1 VARSDASRAKPLTGN
16 SLMVV
21 NLLTGLA
28 FLFALF
34 VFFAIG
40 NLFVGLLRRRRKP
53 ADHAAGSLMIHVLA
67 GSIPQ
72 LASEVEA
79 IGFDLRRGGDYR
91 KDAQVQFLALRNAVI
106 VLTLLLT
113 LTASALSLDDPLLLR
128 MFVVTGSLLAILAY
142 GFPRILLGW
151 RASKRVAQIQDALPE
166 CLDMIAMSLTGG
178 VALRDSLNH
187 VAVEARK
194 SNPAIAIE
202 LELIGRQATAGSMGQ
217 ALKHFAERID
227 VPDVKSL
234 ASIIS
239 QTEKLGTNVAR
250 AMRDYSETVRTSH
263 RRRVEEKANRLTVQI
278 MLPVIFC
285 LSPPVYLLLC
295 GPPVLELV
303 EHFKG
308 RNFTTDAQQS
318 VDNMDETL

>member
-1 VARSDASRAKPLTGN
+1 
-16 SLMVV
+16 MIV

-28 FLFALF
+28 FLLALF
-34 VFFAIG
+34 VVFAVG
-40 NLFVGLLRRRRKP
+40 NLFVELLKRRQKP
-53 ADHAAGSLMIHVLA
+53 ADETAGSLVIHALA
-67 GSIPQ
+67 SSIPQ

-91 KDAQVQFLALRNAVI
+91 KDALIQFLALRNTFI
-106 VLTLLLT
+106 VLTLLMT
-113 LTASALSLDDPLLLR
+113 LAASALALGDPLLLR
-128 MFVVTGSLLAILAY
+128 VFVATGSLLTILAY

-151 RASKRVAQIQDALPE
+151 KASKRVAQIQDALPG

-187 VAVEARK
+187 VAVEARR

-202 LELIGRQATAGSMGQ
+202 LEIIGRQATAGSMGQ

-250 AMRDYSETVRTSH
+250 AMRDYSETVRQSQ

-285 LSPPVYLLLC
+285 LCPPVYLLLC
-295 GPPVLELV
+295 GPPVLQLV
-303 EHFKG
+303 EHFQG
-308 RNFTTDAQQS
+308 RDFRADAQQS
-318 VDNMDETL
+318 VESLDEVL

>member
-1 VARSDASRAKPLTGN
+1 
-16 SLMVV
+16 MIV

-28 FLFALF
+28 FLLALF
-34 VFFAIG
+34 VVFGIG
-40 NLFVGLLRRRRKP
+40 NLFVELLKRRRKS
-53 ADHAAGSLMIHVLA
+53 ADEAAGSLIIQALA

-91 KDAQVQFLALRNAVI
+91 KDALVQFLALRNTFI
-106 VLTLLLT
+106 VLTLLMT
-113 LTASALSLDDPLLLR
+113 LAASALALDDRLLLR
-128 MFVVTGSLLAILAY
+128 VFVATGSLLTILAY

-151 RASKRVAQIQDALPE
+151 KSSNRVAQIQDALPE

-187 VAVEARK
+187 VAVEARR

-202 LELIGRQATAGSMGQ
+202 LEIIGRQATAGSMGQ

-250 AMRDYSETVRTSH
+250 AMRDYSETVRQSQ

-285 LSPPVYLLLC
+285 LCPPVYLLLC
-295 GPPVLELV
+295 GPPVLQLV
-303 EHFKG
+303 EHFQG
-308 RNFTTDAQQS
+308 RNFAADAQQS
-318 VDNMDETL
+318 VDSLDEPL

>member
-1 VARSDASRAKPLTGN
+1 MVIVNILSVLT
-16 SLMVV
+16 
-21 NLLTGLA
+21 
-28 FLFALF
+28 FLFVLF
-34 VFFAIG
+34 VLFASG
-40 NLFVGLLRRRRKP
+40 NLIVELFRTKHDSVDDRW
-53 ADHAAGSLMIHVLA
+53 LA
-67 GSIPQ
+67 GGVLVRAIAASIPQ
-72 LASEVEA
+72 LPNEVES
-79 IGFDLRRGGDYR
+79 IGHDLRRGGDYR
-91 KDAQVQFLALRNAVI
+91 RDALVQFLAVRNAVI

-113 LTASALSLDDPLLLR
+113 LAASALSLDDPLLLR
-128 MFVVTGSLLAILAY
+128 MIVVTGSLLTILAY

-151 RASKRVAQIQDALPE
+151 RASKRVTKIQDALPE

>member
-1 VARSDASRAKPLTGN
+1 
-16 SLMVV
+16 MIIV
-21 NLLTGLA
+21 NLLTVLA
-28 FLFALF
+28 FLLVLF
-34 VFFAIG
+34 VVFAVG
-40 NLFVGLLRRRRKP
+40 NLGAELLRRRGKA
-53 ADHAAGSLMIHVLA
+53 ADDASESLLVHALA
-67 GSIPQ
+67 GAIPQ
-72 LASEVEA
+72 LSSEVEA
-79 IGFDLRRGGDYR
+79 IGFDLRRAGDYR
-91 KDAQVQFLALRNAVI
+91 KDALVQFLALRNAVI
-106 VLTLLLT
+106 VLALLMTLAAAALALNDPVLLRIFVITGTLLT
-113 LTASALSLDDPLLLR
+113 
-128 MFVVTGSLLAILAY
+128 MMVY
-142 GFPRILLGW
+142 GLPRILLGW
-151 RASKRVAQIQDALPE
+151 RASHRVTQIQDALPE

-187 VAVEARK
+187 VAVESRT
-194 SNPAIAIE
+194 SHPAIAIE
-202 LELIGRQATAGSMGQ
+202 LEIIGRQATAGSMGQ

-250 AMRDYSETVRTSH
+250 AMRDYSDTVRQSQ
-263 RRRVEEKANRLTVQI
+263 RRRVEEKANRLSVQI

-308 RNFTTDAQQS
+308 REFRADAENNVNS
-318 VDNMDETL
+318 LD

>member
-1 VARSDASRAKPLTGN
+1 
-16 SLMVV
+16 MIV

-28 FLFALF
+28 FLLALF
-34 VFFAIG
+34 VVFAIG
-40 NLFVGLLRRRRKP
+40 NLFVELLSRRKNA
-53 ADHAAGSLMIHVLA
+53 ADEAGGSLMVHALSS
-67 GSIPQ
+67 SIPQ

-91 KDAQVQFLALRNAVI
+91 KDALIQFLALRNAVI
-106 VLTLLLT
+106 VLTLMMT
-113 LTASALSLDDPLLLR
+113 LAASALALDDPLLLR
-128 MFVVTGSLLAILAY
+128 VFVVTGSLLTILAY

-151 RASKRVAQIQDALPE
+151 RASKRVAQIQDYLPE

-202 LELIGRQATAGSMGQ
+202 LEIIGRQATAGSMGQ

-303 EHFKG
+303 EHFQGKDF
-308 RNFTTDAQQS
+308 RVDAQRS
-318 VDNMDETL
+318 VDSLGETL

>member
-1 VARSDASRAKPLTGN
+1 
-16 SLMVV
+16 MIV

-28 FLFALF
+28 FLLALF
-34 VFFAIG
+34 VVFAVG
-40 NLFVGLLRRRRKP
+40 NLFVELLNRRQKP
-53 ADHAAGSLMIHVLA
+53 ADEAAGSLVIHALA
-67 GSIPQ
+67 SSIPQ

-91 KDAQVQFLALRNAVI
+91 KDALVQFLALRNTFI
-106 VLTLLLT
+106 VLTLLMT
-113 LTASALSLDDPLLLR
+113 LAASALALGDPLLLR
-128 MFVVTGSLLAILAY
+128 VFVATGSLLTILAY

-151 RASKRVAQIQDALPE
+151 KASKRVAQIQDALPV

-187 VAVEARK
+187 VAVEARR

-202 LELIGRQATAGSMGQ
+202 LEIIGRQATAGSMGQ

-250 AMRDYSETVRTSH
+250 AMRDYSETVRQSQ

-285 LSPPVYLLLC
+285 LCPPVYLLLC
-295 GPPVLELV
+295 GPPVLQLV
-303 EHFKG
+303 EHFQG
-308 RNFTTDAQQS
+308 RDFRADAQQS
-318 VDNMDETL
+318 VESMDEVL

>member
-1 VARSDASRAKPLTGN
+1 
-16 SLMVV
+16 MFV

-28 FLFALF
+28 FLLALF
-34 VFFAIG
+34 VVFGIG
-40 NLFVGLLRRRRKP
+40 NLFVELLKRRRKS
-53 ADHAAGSLMIHVLA
+53 ADEAAGSLIIHALA

-91 KDAQVQFLALRNAVI
+91 KDALVQFLALRNTFI
-106 VLTLLLT
+106 VLTLLMT
-113 LTASALSLDDPLLLR
+113 LVASALALDDPLLLR
-128 MFVVTGSLLAILAY
+128 VFVATGSLLTILAY

-151 RASKRVAQIQDALPE
+151 KSSNRVAQIQDALPE

-178 VALRDSLNH
+178 VPLRDSLNH
-187 VAVEARK
+187 VAVEARR

-202 LELIGRQATAGSMGQ
+202 LEIIGRQATAGSMGQ

-250 AMRDYSETVRTSH
+250 AMRDYSETVRQSQ

-285 LSPPVYLLLC
+285 LCPPVYLLLC
-295 GPPVLELV
+295 GPPVLQLV
-303 EHFKG
+303 EHFQG
-308 RNFTTDAQQS
+308 RNFTADAQQS
-318 VDNMDETL
+318 VDSLDEPL

>member
-1 VARSDASRAKPLTGN
+1 
-16 SLMVV
+16 MIV

-28 FLFALF
+28 FLLALF
-34 VFFAIG
+34 VVFGIG
-40 NLFVGLLRRRRKP
+40 NLFVELLKRRRKS
-53 ADHAAGSLMIHVLA
+53 ADEAAGSLIIHALA

-91 KDAQVQFLALRNAVI
+91 KDALVQFLALRNTFI
-106 VLTLLLT
+106 VLTLLMT
-113 LTASALSLDDPLLLR
+113 LAASALALDDPLLLR
-128 MFVVTGSLLAILAY
+128 VFVATGSLLTILAY

-151 RASKRVAQIQDALPE
+151 KSSNRVAQIQDALPE

-187 VAVEARK
+187 VAVEARR

-202 LELIGRQATAGSMGQ
+202 LEIIGRQATAGSMGQ

-250 AMRDYSETVRTSH
+250 AMRDYSETVRQSQ

-285 LSPPVYLLLC
+285 LCPPVYLLLC
-295 GPPVLELV
+295 GPPVLQLV
-303 EHFKG
+303 EHFQG
-308 RNFTTDAQQS
+308 RNFAADAQQS
-318 VDNMDETL
+318 VDSLDEPL

>member
-1 VARSDASRAKPLTGN
+1 
-16 SLMVV
+16 MIIV
-21 NLLTGLA
+21 NLLTVLA
-28 FLFALF
+28 FLLVLF
-34 VFFAIG
+34 VVFAVG
-40 NLFVGLLRRRRKP
+40 NFGAELLRRRGQSVEE
-53 ADHAAGSLMIHVLA
+53 ASGSLLVHALA
-67 GSIPQ
+67 WSIPQ
-72 LASEVEA
+72 LSSEVET

-91 KDAQVQFLALRNAVI
+91 KDALLQFLALRNTVI
-106 VLTLLLT
+106 ILTLLMT
-113 LTASALSLDDPLLLR
+113 LVAATVALGDSLLLR
-128 MFVVTGSLLAILAY
+128 IFVITGTLLVMLAY
-142 GFPRILLGW
+142 GLPRIVLGW
-151 RASKRVAQIQDALPE
+151 KANQRVAQIQDALPE

-187 VAVEARK
+187 VAAEARI
-194 SNPAIAIE
+194 SQPAIATE
-202 LELIGRQATAGSMGQ
+202 LEIIGRQAMAGSMGQ
-217 ALKHFAERID
+217 ALKHFADRID

-239 QTEKLGTNVAR
+239 QTEKLGTNVAK
-250 AMRDYSETVRTSH
+250 AMRDYSETVRQSQ

-308 RNFTTDAQQS
+308 RDFTTDAQQS
-318 VDNMDETL
+318 VNSLDETL